1 MNLKNEF
8 NGIWQ
13 RNPEYS
19 RTVCSGMRPT
29 FKIVENYMTSGK
41 IECNDPLNDGDLISV
56 QLISPEY
63 YPNSLSVGKCIEAF
77 DGSRQMGTITVKE
90 IFNPI
95 LDGDERK

>member
-29 FKIVENYMTSGK
+29 FKIVESYMTSGK
-41 IECNDPLNDGDLISV
+41 IECNDP
-56 QLISPEY
+56 
-63 YPNSLSVGKCIEAF
+63 
-77 DGSRQMGTITVKE
+77 
-90 IFNPI
+90 
-95 LDGDERK
+95 

>member
-8 NGIWQ
+8 NGIWI

-41 IECNDPLNDGDLISV
+41 IECHDPLNDGDLISV

-63 YPNSLSVGKCIEAF
+63 YPNSLWSGKCIEAF

-95 LDGDERK
+95 LDDNERK

>member
-13 RNPEYS
+13 KNAEYS

-29 FKIVENYMTSGK
+29 FEIIENYRTSGK
-41 IECNDPLNDGDLISV
+41 IEGNDPLNDGDLISV

-63 YPNSLSVGKCIEAF
+63 YPNSLWPGKRIEAF
-77 DGSRQMGTITVKE
+77 DGLKQMGTITVKD
-90 IFNPI
+90 IFNP
-95 LDGDERK
+95 LLEGKEK